1 MKQNQVIWTVVIV
14 VVVLVVLV
22 WRDSRY
28 RQFSTLT
35 IRIENGDVRL
45 R

>member
-14 VVVLVVLV
+14 ILVVLV